1 MATCKQMTA
10 IPKMLDV
17 SLGFASVSAQN
28 SSLLFNLNPFVIILP
43 DSFRIRLQPLLVR
56 FRSVLPSPLH
66 ATLDH
71 PCLLLPVL
79 EGEVENRRKPGGEI
93 PCSAPLPQHGPPIP
107 ADPQTPPPPL
117 PFLSRVSIKR
127 QLTMVRWRSK

>member
-10 IPKMLDV
+10 IPKILDV
-17 SLGFASVSAQN
+17 SLGFTPYPFQN
-28 SSLLFNLNPFVIILP
+28 SALPDLNPFVIILP

-107 ADPQTPPPPL
+107 ADPQTPPP
-117 PFLSRVSIKR
+117 LSPSSRGF
-127 QLTMVRWRSK
+127 Q